1 MTGRRQNSIGDRVL
15 MALVFLFLYAPIII
29 LIVFSFNAGTSSSVW
44 KGFSLKWY
52 ESLLSNR
59 LIMNS
64 VYTTLMVSLLSTIV
78 AAIAGTF
85 AAIGLYAMSR
95 RRRAIVNSV
104 NNIPMMNADI
114 VTGVSLCLLF
124 VVFFNGWGAFAGW
137 VNSWQS
143 AVVLPERLTMGFG
156 TLLIAHIC
164 FNIPYV
170 ILSVGPKLRQ
180 MDRNLIDAA
189 QDLGCTWMQAFW
201 RVVIP
206 EIQMTVADYMRQVH
220 TWCKEYVE
228 NFEKKGGNLIFTGS
242 TGVGKTFLT
251 NCIAKA
257 LIDQYQSV
265 IYLSSNDLFDVFSK
279 NKFHYDTEEEMKDM
293 YQYILDCDLLII
305 DDLGTELN
313 NTFVSS
319 QLFYCIN
326 ERLLRKKS
334 TIIST
339 NLSMTMLRDTYSDRI
354 SSRIISQY
362 SIIPLYGDDI
372 RTKIV

>member
-1 MTGRRQNSIGDRVL
+1 MSLNNSQYNAIMRIYNQRQFQDKYEQDQRREEVYQKVPQIRQIEDEISSQAVRCARKLLDGDT
-15 MALVFLFLYAPIII
+15 
-29 LIVFSFNAGTSSSVW
+29 NA
-44 KGFSLKWY
+44 KEELKQHI
-52 ESLLSNR
+52 EDLREQKEVLLSAFGFPADYMEMHYACPECQDTGYVDGRKCRCFKKEEIR
-59 LIMNS
+59 LLYSQSNIEE
-64 VYTTLMVSLLSTIV
+64 VLLRENFDS
-78 AAIAGTF
+78 F
-85 AAIGLYAMSR
+85 SYEYY
-95 RRRAIVNSV
+95 
-104 NNIPMMNADI
+104 D
-114 VTGVSLCLLF
+114 
-124 VVFFNGWGAFAGW
+124 
-137 VNSWQS
+137 
-143 AVVLPERLTMGFG
+143 
-156 TLLIAHIC
+156 
-164 FNIPYV
+164 
-170 ILSVGPKLRQ
+170 
-180 MDRNLIDAA
+180 D
-189 QDLGCTWMQAFW
+189 

-242 TGVGKTFLT
+242 TCVGKTFLT
-251 NCIAKA
+251 NCFAKA